1 MTLFFLLACAND
13 NEVAATWTG
22 GEFDFYTLVAMD
34 ECLGGAL
41 EALFMPE
48 GVDTPHKFEYPIYIP
63 GYEELPT
70 EYTIDLREPFVE
82 MPVNVE
88 DGGDGWLYVR
98 GSVMESVLLDEVKYG
113 DCAVT
118 MTADVDLLPRD
129 DDTVDGQARIDIS
142 NPRGSEG
149 LCPVFDG
156 DPCRVSLDIEARR
169 R

>member
-1 MTLFFLLACAND
+1 MTLLLLLACTPD
-13 NEVAATWTG
+13 NEVAATWEAG
-22 GEFDFYTLVAMD
+22 DFDFYTLVAMD

-63 GYEELPT
+63 SYEELPT
-70 EYTIDLREPFVE
+70 EYTIDLREPFVA
-82 MPVNVE
+82 MPVKVE
-88 DGGDGWLYVR
+88 DGGEGWFYVR

-129 DDTVDGQARIDIS
+129 EDTVDGQARIDIS
-142 NPRGSEG
+142 DPRGSEG

-156 DPCRVSLDIEARR
+156 DPCQVTLDIEARR